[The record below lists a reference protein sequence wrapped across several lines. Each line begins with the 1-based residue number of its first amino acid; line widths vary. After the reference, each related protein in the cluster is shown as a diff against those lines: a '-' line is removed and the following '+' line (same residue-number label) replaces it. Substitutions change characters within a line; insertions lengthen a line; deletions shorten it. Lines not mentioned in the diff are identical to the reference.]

1 MWMRNMD
8 RLSWLLMLKLVLCTS
23 YVVLIGLVCV
33 KGSEANGRRA
43 RVWFRHPRKYGRIFA
58 GDVESPSLMP
68 LLLLLLCCRCLLLVA
83 AAVAAACCCRC
94 CCCCCCCCCLLLP
107 LLAAAAAAAAAIA
120 SF

>member
-68 LLLLLLCCRCLLLVA
+68 LLLLLLCAAAACCLLLLLLLLLAAAAAAAV

-94 CCCCCCCCCLLLP
+94 
-107 LLAAAAAAAAAIA
+107 
-120 SF
+120 

>member
-1 MWMRNMD
+1 MD
-8 RLSWLLMLKLVLCTS
+8 HLLWLVILSDVLT
-23 YVVLIGLVCV
+23 VLFDLVCV

-68 LLLLLLCCRCLLLVA
+68 LLLLLLCAAAACCLLLLLLLLLAAAAAAAV

-94 CCCCCCCCCLLLP
+94 
-107 LLAAAAAAAAAIA
+107 
-120 SF
+120 

>member
-8 RLSWLLMLKLVLCTS
+8 RLLWLLMLKLVLCTS

-68 LLLLLLCCRCLLLVA
+68 LLLLLLCAAAACCLLLLLLLLLAAAAAAAV

-94 CCCCCCCCCLLLP
+94 
-107 LLAAAAAAAAAIA
+107 
-120 SF
+120 